1 MELGEL
7 TAFIQITRKVIKED
21 EDEKPEQLIIE
32 KPKKKVEKDP
42 LDVDGSPGG
51 EEEKPEEEAP
61 PEEENPDEVPKFKPE
76 KFSWT
81 YYDGKPR
88 NYVQILKR
96 LKCYPIK
103 VVENGN
109 CREELVKLIGKHM
122 DNYLQK
128 NENKYKG
135 LISMIKV
142 GDNIE
147 NENEDEIQKV
157 SLAIVERKGIKENSA

>member
-1 MELGEL
+1 M
-7 TAFIQITRKVIKED
+7 
-21 EDEKPEQLIIE
+21 
-32 KPKKKVEKDP
+32 
-42 LDVDGSPGG
+42 
-51 EEEKPEEEAP
+51 
-61 PEEENPDEVPKFKPE
+61 
-76 KFSWT
+76 
-81 YYDGKPR
+81 
-88 NYVQILKR
+88 KR

-103 VVENGN
+103 VVENGS
-109 CREELVKLIGKHM
+109 CREELVRLIGEHI

-135 LISMIKV
+135 LISVIKV